1 MKEGGHVSSDAR
13 IQLSKEE
20 ANLLDLKQGLR
31 EMQKQHENEE
41 AFMRFIMKQANR
53 VKIEEATLT
62 KNSNNQT
69 NQKQSKVAA
78 TTTDQLSK

>member
-1 MKEGGHVSSDAR
+1 
-13 IQLSKEE
+13 
-20 ANLLDLKQGLR
+20 
-31 EMQKQHENEE
+31 MQKQHENEE

-78 TTTDQLSK
+78 TTTDQLFK